1 MRGVQRLAL
10 RRGLTLTSTLEPP
23 RRSAAA
29 KLENAIT
36 SQNESY
42 LNNQTDQQAL
52 LIRHACPAIVS
63 YLASERFRAAGGKTR
78 ISTS

>member
-10 RRGLTLTSTLEPP
+10 HRVHVDALTARRT
-23 RRSAAA
+23 AAA

-52 LIRHACPAIVS
+52 LIRHAYPAILA
-63 YLASERFRAAGGKTR
+63 YLASERFRAAGGKTK